1 MKYNDQFKMDVA
13 IEVIQSKQSVSVIA
27 KQYGIHPST
36 LYRYMNTNFEK
47 IINRLDYLKY
57 LKRMDRRDKKLES
70 NQPLREDFEDKTL
83 LKESNLWAGW
93 ENPEEML
100 KREHLE
106 LSRLLGGDPLEEVS
120 EIPTK
125 KDTTIEITFLKKM
138 KPLEDIKEESQV
150 TIHFKYTGSMWG
162 DKIRIWKS
170 TFLHA
175 KGSSHRSSLVHVE
188 NISVHPTWTHVS
200 AGETINFTLIFSG
213 LPKDC
218 EFFDLIED
226 IPEPGGFIIN
236 DIKRNNSD
244 VYHFTMT

>member
-36 LYRYMNTNFEK
+36 LYRFMNTNFEK

-57 LKRMDRRDKKLES
+57 LKRMDRRDKRLES
-70 NQPLREDFEDKTL
+70 NQPLQ
-83 LKESNLWAGW
+83 
-93 ENPEEML
+93 
-100 KREHLE
+100 
-106 LSRLLGGDPLEEVS
+106 EVS

-125 KDTTIEITFLKKM
+125 KDTTIEITFLKSK
-138 KPLEDIKEESQV
+138 KPLEKIKEESQV

-175 KGSSHRSSLVHVE
+175 KGSSHRSSLIHVE
-188 NISVHPTWTHVS
+188 NISLHPTWTHVS

-218 EFFDLIED
+218 EYFDLIED

-244 VYHFTMT
+244 VYHFTML

>member
-36 LYRYMNTNFEK
+36 LYRFMNTNFEK

-57 LKRMDRRDKKLES
+57 LKRMDRRDKRLES
-70 NQPLREDFEDKTL
+70 NQPLQ
-83 LKESNLWAGW
+83 
-93 ENPEEML
+93 
-100 KREHLE
+100 
-106 LSRLLGGDPLEEVS
+106 EVS

-125 KDTTIEITFLKKM
+125 KDTTIEITFLKSK
-138 KPLEDIKEESQV
+138 KPLEKIKEESQV

-218 EFFDLIED
+218 ESFDLIED
-226 IPEPGGFIIN
+226 IPEPGGFVIN

-244 VYHFTMT
+244 VYHFTMLWYHNFNQYNLINEDDLNN

>member
-1 MKYNDQFKMDVA
+1 MSGSLVIPTTALTGATRMRISMKYNDQFKMDVA
-13 IEVIQSKQSVSVIA
+13 IEVIQSKLSVSVVA

-36 LYRYMNTNFEK
+36 LYRFMNTNFEE

-70 NQPLREDFEDKTL
+70 NQPLQ
-83 LKESNLWAGW
+83 
-93 ENPEEML
+93 
-100 KREHLE
+100 
-106 LSRLLGGDPLEEVS
+106 EVS

-125 KDTTIEITFLKKM
+125 KDTTIEITFLKSK
-138 KPLEDIKEESQV
+138 KPLEKIKEESQV

-162 DKIRIWKS
+162 NKIRIWKS

-175 KGSSHRSSLVHVE
+175 KGSSHRSSLLHVE

-218 EFFDLIED
+218 ESFDLIED

>member
-36 LYRYMNTNFEK
+36 LYRFMNTNFEE

-70 NQPLREDFEDKTL
+70 NQPLQ
-83 LKESNLWAGW
+83 
-93 ENPEEML
+93 
-100 KREHLE
+100 
-106 LSRLLGGDPLEEVS
+106 EVS

-125 KDTTIEITFLKKM
+125 KDTTIEITFLKSK
-138 KPLEDIKEESQV
+138 KPLEKIKEESQV

-218 EFFDLIED
+218 EYFDLIED
-226 IPEPGGFIIN
+226 IPEPGGFVIN

>member
-36 LYRYMNTNFEK
+36 LYRFMNTNFEK

-57 LKRMDRRDKKLES
+57 LKRMDRRDKKIES
-70 NQPLREDFEDKTL
+70 NQPLQ
-83 LKESNLWAGW
+83 
-93 ENPEEML
+93 
-100 KREHLE
+100 
-106 LSRLLGGDPLEEVS
+106 EVS

-125 KDTTIEITFLKKM
+125 KDKTIEITFLKSK
-138 KPLEDIKEESQV
+138 KPLEKIKEESQV

-188 NISVHPTWTHVS
+188 NISIHPTWTHVS

-213 LPKDC
+213 LPKYC
-218 EFFDLIED
+218 EYFDLIED

>member
-13 IEVIQSKQSVSVIA
+13 IEVIQSKQSVSVVA

-36 LYRYMNTNFEK
+36 LYRFMNTNFEK

-57 LKRMDRRDKKLES
+57 LKRMDRRDKRLES
-70 NQPLREDFEDKTL
+70 NQPLQ
-83 LKESNLWAGW
+83 
-93 ENPEEML
+93 
-100 KREHLE
+100 
-106 LSRLLGGDPLEEVS
+106 EVS

-125 KDTTIEITFLKKM
+125 KDTTIEITFLKSK
-138 KPLEDIKEESQV
+138 KPLEKIKEESQV

-218 EFFDLIED
+218 EYFDLIED
-226 IPEPGGFIIN
+226 IPEPGGFVIN

-244 VYHFTMT
+244 VYHFTML

>member
-13 IEVIQSKQSVSVIA
+13 IEVIQSKQSVSVVA

-36 LYRYMNTNFEK
+36 VYRFMNTNFEE

-70 NQPLREDFEDKTL
+70 NQPLQ
-83 LKESNLWAGW
+83 
-93 ENPEEML
+93 
-100 KREHLE
+100 
-106 LSRLLGGDPLEEVS
+106 EVS

-125 KDTTIEITFLKKM
+125 KDTTIEITFLKSK
-138 KPLEDIKEESQV
+138 KPLEKIKEESQV

-218 EFFDLIED
+218 EYFDLIED

-236 DIKRNNSD
+236 EIKRNNSD
-244 VYHFTMT
+244 VYHFTML

>member
-1 MKYNDQFKMDVA
+1 MTMKYNDQFKMDVA
-13 IEVIQSKQSVSVIA
+13 IEVIQSKQSVSVVA
-27 KQYGIHPST
+27 KQYGIHPTT
-36 LYRYMNTNFEK
+36 LYRFMNTNFEK

-57 LKRMDRRDKKLES
+57 LKRMDRRDKRLES
-70 NQPLREDFEDKTL
+70 NQPLQ
-83 LKESNLWAGW
+83 
-93 ENPEEML
+93 
-100 KREHLE
+100 
-106 LSRLLGGDPLEEVS
+106 EVS

-125 KDTTIEITFLKKM
+125 KDTTIEITFLKSK
-138 KPLEDIKEESQV
+138 KPLEKIKEESQV

-218 EFFDLIED
+218 ESFDLIED

-244 VYHFTMT
+244 VYHFTML

>member
-13 IEVIQSKQSVSVIA
+13 IEVIQSKQSVSVVA

-36 LYRYMNTNFEK
+36 LYRFMNTNFEK

-57 LKRMDRRDKKLES
+57 LKRMDRRDKRLES
-70 NQPLREDFEDKTL
+70 NQPLQ
-83 LKESNLWAGW
+83 
-93 ENPEEML
+93 
-100 KREHLE
+100 
-106 LSRLLGGDPLEEVS
+106 EVS

-125 KDTTIEITFLKKM
+125 KDTTIEITFLKSK
-138 KPLEDIKEESQV
+138 KPLEKIKEESQV

-218 EFFDLIED
+218 EYFDLIED

>member
-13 IEVIQSKQSVSVIA
+13 IEVIQSKQSVSVVA

-36 LYRYMNTNFEK
+36 LYRFMNTNFEK

-70 NQPLREDFEDKTL
+70 NQPLQ
-83 LKESNLWAGW
+83 
-93 ENPEEML
+93 
-100 KREHLE
+100 
-106 LSRLLGGDPLEEVS
+106 EVS

-138 KPLEDIKEESQV
+138 KTLEDIKEESQV

-200 AGETINFTLIFSG
+200 AAANFIFTVMVA
-213 LPKDC
+213 
-218 EFFDLIED
+218 DLQED
-226 IPEPGGFIIN
+226 SE
-236 DIKRNNSD
+236 
-244 VYHFTMT
+244 

>member
-1 MKYNDQFKMDVA
+1 MDVA

-36 LYRYMNTNFEK
+36 LYRFMNTNFEK

-57 LKRMDRRDKKLES
+57 LKRMDRRDKKIES
-70 NQPLREDFEDKTL
+70 NQPLQ
-83 LKESNLWAGW
+83 
-93 ENPEEML
+93 
-100 KREHLE
+100 
-106 LSRLLGGDPLEEVS
+106 EVS

-125 KDTTIEITFLKKM
+125 KDTTIEITFLKSK
-138 KPLEDIKEESQV
+138 KPLEKIKEESQV

-218 EFFDLIED
+218 EYFDLIED
-226 IPEPGGFIIN
+226 IPEPGGFVIN

>member
-36 LYRYMNTNFEK
+36 LYRFMNTNFEE

-57 LKRMDRRDKKLES
+57 LKRMDRRDKRLES
-70 NQPLREDFEDKTL
+70 NQPLQ
-83 LKESNLWAGW
+83 
-93 ENPEEML
+93 
-100 KREHLE
+100 
-106 LSRLLGGDPLEEVS
+106 EVS

-125 KDTTIEITFLKKM
+125 KDTTIEITFLKSK
-138 KPLEDIKEESQV
+138 KPLEKIKEESQV

-218 EFFDLIED
+218 EYFDLIED
-226 IPEPGGFIIN
+226 IPEPGGFIVN

-244 VYHFTMT
+244 VYHFTMN

>member
-13 IEVIQSKQSVSVIA
+13 IEVIQSKQSVSVVA
-27 KQYGIHPST
+27 KQYGIHPTT
-36 LYRYMNTNFEK
+36 LYRFMNTNFEE

-70 NQPLREDFEDKTL
+70 NQPLQ
-83 LKESNLWAGW
+83 
-93 ENPEEML
+93 
-100 KREHLE
+100 
-106 LSRLLGGDPLEEVS
+106 EVS

-125 KDTTIEITFLKKM
+125 KDTTIEITFLKSK
-138 KPLEDIKEESQV
+138 KPLEKIKEESQV

-175 KGSSHRSSLVHVE
+175 KGSSHRSSLIHVE
-188 NISVHPTWTHVS
+188 NISLHPTWTHVS
-200 AGETINFTLIFSG
+200 EGETINFTLIFSG

-218 EFFDLIED
+218 EYFDLIED

-236 DIKRNNSD
+236 EIKRNNSD

>member
-36 LYRYMNTNFEK
+36 LYRFMNTNFEK

-70 NQPLREDFEDKTL
+70 NQPLQ
-83 LKESNLWAGW
+83 
-93 ENPEEML
+93 
-100 KREHLE
+100 
-106 LSRLLGGDPLEEVS
+106 EVS

-125 KDTTIEITFLKKM
+125 KDTTIEITFLKSK
-138 KPLEDIKEESQV
+138 KPLEKIKEESQV

-218 EFFDLIED
+218 EYFDLIED
-226 IPEPGGFIIN
+226 IPEPGGFIVN

-244 VYHFTMT
+244 VYHFTMN

>member
-36 LYRYMNTNFEK
+36 LYRFMNTNFEK

-57 LKRMDRRDKKLES
+57 LKRMDRRDKRLES
-70 NQPLREDFEDKTL
+70 NKPLQ
-83 LKESNLWAGW
+83 
-93 ENPEEML
+93 
-100 KREHLE
+100 
-106 LSRLLGGDPLEEVS
+106 EVS

-125 KDTTIEITFLKKM
+125 KDTTIEITFLKSK
-138 KPLEDIKEESQV
+138 KPLEKIKEESQV

-218 EFFDLIED
+218 ESFDLIED
-226 IPEPGGFIIN
+226 IPEAGGFIIN

>member
-27 KQYGIHPST
+27 KQYGIHPTT
-36 LYRYMNTNFEK
+36 LYRFMNTNFEE

-57 LKRMDRRDKKLES
+57 LKRMDRRDKRLES
-70 NQPLREDFEDKTL
+70 NQPLQ
-83 LKESNLWAGW
+83 
-93 ENPEEML
+93 
-100 KREHLE
+100 
-106 LSRLLGGDPLEEVS
+106 EVS

-125 KDTTIEITFLKKM
+125 KDTTIEITFLKSK
-138 KPLEDIKEESQV
+138 KPLEKIKEESQV

-162 DKIRIWKS
+162 NKIRIWKS

-218 EFFDLIED
+218 EYFDLIED
-226 IPEPGGFIIN
+226 IPEPGGFIVN

-244 VYHFTMT
+244 VYHFTMN

>member
-36 LYRYMNTNFEK
+36 LYRFMNTNFEK

-57 LKRMDRRDKKLES
+57 LKRMDRRDKRLES
-70 NQPLREDFEDKTL
+70 NQPLQ
-83 LKESNLWAGW
+83 
-93 ENPEEML
+93 
-100 KREHLE
+100 
-106 LSRLLGGDPLEEVS
+106 EVS

-125 KDTTIEITFLKKM
+125 KDTTIEITFLKSK
-138 KPLEDIKEESQV
+138 KPLEKIKEESQV

-218 EFFDLIED
+218 EYFDLIED
-226 IPEPGGFIIN
+226 IPEPGGFIVN

>member
-13 IEVIQSKQSVSVIA
+13 IEVIQSKQSVSVVA

-36 LYRYMNTNFEK
+36 LYRFMNTNFEK

-57 LKRMDRRDKKLES
+57 LKRMDRRDKRLES
-70 NQPLREDFEDKTL
+70 NQPLQ
-83 LKESNLWAGW
+83 
-93 ENPEEML
+93 
-100 KREHLE
+100 
-106 LSRLLGGDPLEEVS
+106 EVS

-125 KDTTIEITFLKKM
+125 KDTTIEITFLKSK
-138 KPLEDIKEESQV
+138 KPLEKIKEESQV

-218 EFFDLIED
+218 EYFDLIED

-244 VYHFTMT
+244 VYHFTML

>member
-13 IEVIQSKQSVSVIA
+13 IEVIQSKQSVSVVA
-27 KQYGIHPST
+27 KQYGIHPTT
-36 LYRYMNTNFEK
+36 LYRFMNTNFEE

-57 LKRMDRRDKKLES
+57 LKRMDRRDKRLES
-70 NQPLREDFEDKTL
+70 NQPLQ
-83 LKESNLWAGW
+83 
-93 ENPEEML
+93 
-100 KREHLE
+100 
-106 LSRLLGGDPLEEVS
+106 EVS

-125 KDTTIEITFLKKM
+125 KETTIEITFLKSK
-138 KPLEDIKEESQV
+138 KPLEKIKEESQV

-162 DKIRIWKS
+162 NKIRIWKS

-218 EFFDLIED
+218 EYFDLIED
-226 IPEPGGFIIN
+226 IPEPGGFIVN

-244 VYHFTMT
+244 VYHFTMN

>member
-13 IEVIQSKQSVSVIA
+13 IEVIQSKQSVSVVA

-36 LYRYMNTNFEK
+36 LYRFMNTNFEE

-57 LKRMDRRDKKLES
+57 LKRMDRRNKKLES
-70 NQPLREDFEDKTL
+70 NQPLQ
-83 LKESNLWAGW
+83 
-93 ENPEEML
+93 
-100 KREHLE
+100 
-106 LSRLLGGDPLEEVS
+106 EVS

-150 TIHFKYTGSMWG
+150 AIHFKYTGSMWG
-162 DKIRIWKS
+162 TKIRIWKS
-170 TFLHA
+170 TFLQA
-175 KGSSHRSSLVHVE
+175 KGSSHRSNLVHFE
-188 NISVHPTWTHVS
+188 NISLHPTWTHVS

-218 EFFDLIED
+218 EYFDLIED

>member
-36 LYRYMNTNFEK
+36 LYRFMNTNFEE

-70 NQPLREDFEDKTL
+70 NQPLQ
-83 LKESNLWAGW
+83 
-93 ENPEEML
+93 
-100 KREHLE
+100 
-106 LSRLLGGDPLEEVS
+106 EVS

-125 KDTTIEITFLKKM
+125 KDTTIEITFLKNK
-138 KPLEDIKEESQV
+138 KPLEKIKEESQV

-218 EFFDLIED
+218 EYFDLIED
-226 IPEPGGFIIN
+226 IPEPGGFIIH

>member
-36 LYRYMNTNFEK
+36 LYRFMNTNFEK

-57 LKRMDRRDKKLES
+57 LKRMDRRDKRLES
-70 NQPLREDFEDKTL
+70 NQPLQ
-83 LKESNLWAGW
+83 
-93 ENPEEML
+93 
-100 KREHLE
+100 
-106 LSRLLGGDPLEEVS
+106 EVS

-125 KDTTIEITFLKKM
+125 KDTTIEITFLKSK
-138 KPLEDIKEESQV
+138 KPLEKIKEESQV

-162 DKIRIWKS
+162 NKIRIWKS

-175 KGSSHRSSLVHVE
+175 KGSSHRSSLLHVE

-218 EFFDLIED
+218 EYFDLIED

-244 VYHFTMT
+244 VYHFTML

>member
-13 IEVIQSKQSVSVIA
+13 IEVIQSKQSVSVVA

-36 LYRYMNTNFEK
+36 LYRFMNTNFEK

-57 LKRMDRRDKKLES
+57 LKRMDRRDKRLES
-70 NQPLREDFEDKTL
+70 NQPLQ
-83 LKESNLWAGW
+83 
-93 ENPEEML
+93 
-100 KREHLE
+100 
-106 LSRLLGGDPLEEVS
+106 EVS

-125 KDTTIEITFLKKM
+125 KDTTIEITFLKSK
-138 KPLEDIKEESQV
+138 KPLEKIKEESQV

-162 DKIRIWKS
+162 NKIRIWKS

-218 EFFDLIED
+218 EYFDLIED

>member
-36 LYRYMNTNFEK
+36 LYRFMNTNFEK

-57 LKRMDRRDKKLES
+57 LKRMDRRDKRLES
-70 NQPLREDFEDKTL
+70 NQPLQ
-83 LKESNLWAGW
+83 
-93 ENPEEML
+93 
-100 KREHLE
+100 
-106 LSRLLGGDPLEEVS
+106 EVS

-125 KDTTIEITFLKKM
+125 KDTTIEITFLKSK
-138 KPLEDIKEESQV
+138 KPLEKIKEESQV

-218 EFFDLIED
+218 EYFDLIED
-226 IPEPGGFIIN
+226 IPEPGGFVIN

>member
-36 LYRYMNTNFEK
+36 LYRFMNTNFEK

-57 LKRMDRRDKKLES
+57 LKRMDRRDKRLES
-70 NQPLREDFEDKTL
+70 NQPLQ
-83 LKESNLWAGW
+83 
-93 ENPEEML
+93 
-100 KREHLE
+100 
-106 LSRLLGGDPLEEVS
+106 EVS

-125 KDTTIEITFLKKM
+125 KDTTIEITFLKSK
-138 KPLEDIKEESQV
+138 KPLEKIKEESQV

-162 DKIRIWKS
+162 NKIRIWKS

-218 EFFDLIED
+218 ESFDLIED
-226 IPEPGGFIIN
+226 IPEPGGFVIN

-244 VYHFTMT
+244 VYHFTMLWYHNFNQYNLINEDDLNN

>member
-36 LYRYMNTNFEK
+36 LYRFMNTNFEK

-70 NQPLREDFEDKTL
+70 NQPLQ
-83 LKESNLWAGW
+83 
-93 ENPEEML
+93 
-100 KREHLE
+100 
-106 LSRLLGGDPLEEVS
+106 EVS

-125 KDTTIEITFLKKM
+125 KDTTIEITFLKSK
-138 KPLEDIKEESQV
+138 KPLEKIKEESQV

-218 EFFDLIED
+218 ESFDLIED